1 MKTTIIVFGETS
13 NKNSIQLEKE
23 YVKRISPF
31 SSVEY
36 ITLKEEK
43 MGKTISE
50 DQIKQKEEDKFFEVF
65 NKINKNKNIFLIACD
80 VKGKSFTSEK
90 FAIKLKEISVQFAGV
105 TFVIGGSLG
114 LSENI
119 LQQANLRLSFSS
131 MTFPHDLFRT
141 FLFEQ
146 IYRGF
151 MINNNRKYHR

>member
-1 MKTTIIVFGETS
+1 MKTTVIVFGETS

-23 YVKRISPF
+23 YIKRIMPF
-31 SSVEY
+31 SQIEY
-36 ITLKEEK
+36 IALKEEK

-50 DQIKQKEEDKFFEVF
+50 EQIKQKEEDKFFEVF
-65 NKINKNKNIFLIACD
+65 NKINKNKNIFLVACD
-80 VKGKSFTSEK
+80 VKGKHFTSEQ
-90 FAIKLKEISVQFAGV
+90 FAQKLKDTENNFAGI

-114 LSENI
+114 LSKNI
-119 LQQANLRLSFSS
+119 LEKANLRLSFSL

>member
-1 MKTTIIVFGETS
+1 MKTTVIVFGETS

-23 YVKRISPF
+23 YIKRIMPF
-31 SSVEY
+31 SQIEY
-36 ITLKEEK
+36 IALKEEK

-50 DQIKQKEEDKFFEVF
+50 EQIKQKEEDKFFEVF
-65 NKINKNKNIFLIACD
+65 NKINKNKNIFLVACD
-80 VKGKSFTSEK
+80 VKGKHFTSEQ
-90 FAIKLKEISVQFAGV
+90 FAQKLKDTENNFAGI

-114 LSENI
+114 LSKHI
-119 LQQANLRLSFSS
+119 LEKANLRLSFSS

>member
-1 MKTTIIVFGETS
+1 MKTTVIVFGETS

-23 YVKRISPF
+23 YIKRISPF
-31 SSVEY
+31 SPIEY
-36 ITLKEEK
+36 IPLKEEK

-50 DQIKQKEEDKFFEVF
+50 EQIKQKEAERFFEIF
-65 NKINKNKNIFLIACD
+65 NKINKNKNIFLIACH
-80 VKGKSFTSEK
+80 VKGKSFTSEQFAQKLKDIENK
-90 FAIKLKEISVQFAGV
+90 FAGI

-119 LQQANLRLSFSS
+119 LQEAQLQLSFSS

-146 IYRGF
+146 IYRCF

>member
-1 MKTTIIVFGETS
+1 MKTTIIVFGDTS
-13 NKNSIQLEKE
+13 NKHSLQLEKE
-23 YVKRISPF
+23 YIKRISPF

-43 MGKTISE
+43 MGKTVSE
-50 DQIKQKEEDKFFEVF
+50 EQIKEKEKERFFEVF
-65 NKINKNKNIFLIACD
+65 TKINKNKNIFLVACH
-80 VKGKSFTSEK
+80 VTGKQFTSEQ
-90 FAIKLKEISVQFAGV
+90 FAQKLKEVENQFAGI

-114 LSENI
+114 LSEEI
-119 LQQANLRLSFSS
+119 LKNAHLQLSFSK

>member
-1 MKTTIIVFGETS
+1 MKTSIIVFGETS

-23 YVKRISPF
+23 YIKRITPF
-31 SSVEY
+31 SQIEY
-36 ITLKEEK
+36 IVLKEEK

-50 DQIKQKEEDKFFEVF
+50 EQIKQKEEEKFLEVF
-65 NKINKNKNIFLIACD
+65 NKISTKNKSFLIACD
-80 VKGKSFTSEK
+80 VKGKNLTSED
-90 FAIKLKEISVQFAGV
+90 FAKKLQEIQIQYAEIV
-105 TFVIGGSLG
+105 FVIGGSLG
-114 LSENI
+114 LSKNI
-119 LQQANLRLSFSS
+119 LQKADLRLSFSS